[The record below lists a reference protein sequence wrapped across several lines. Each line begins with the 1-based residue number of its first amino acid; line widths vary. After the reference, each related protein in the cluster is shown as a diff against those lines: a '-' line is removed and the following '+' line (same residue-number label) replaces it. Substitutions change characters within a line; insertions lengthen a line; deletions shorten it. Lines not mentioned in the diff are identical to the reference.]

1 MNLNIISLFL
11 FNASTYHIVHQW
23 QSPTLPSF
31 VPQLAISNFTLLSI
45 VTLSQFDLHSIL
57 KLQFRGTHLNLFISY
72 WTLTHIAKWPSNTH
86 WIFAHSLVNVQ
97 QPTSIQMGTIIM
109 STPFASKLSLWYLFN
124 NNANW
129 KSHTSQGQW
138 QNYKIYENRLKAFV
152 KGK

>member
-1 MNLNIISLFL
+1 MHPLITL
-11 FNASTYHIVHQW
+11 STSGNQHHCPRLSHNW
-23 QSPTLPSF
+23 P
-31 VPQLAISNFTLLSI
+31 LAILHCSPVSESI

-72 WTLTHIAKWPSNTH
+72 WTLTHNAKWPSNTH

-109 STPFASKLSLWYLFN
+109 STPFASKLSLWYLLN

-129 KSHTSQGQW
+129 KSHRVMVSGRITRFT
-138 QNYKIYENRLKAFV
+138 KIVLGRLWKANN
-152 KGK
+152 